1 MLDDYIK
8 KIENLITPNH
18 YDRNNYKEKILSG
31 RDDNF
36 EQDEKEYKL
45 KFIRKKKK
53 KKKEKRSSK
62 EYEKRNEIEKKRQE
76 NEGKLENPE
85 LDNLLQRSIIKSEEM
100 KESTRKIN
108 GKEYTDDDIESL
120 LEKVKSLNMKNMNYR
135 YEIEKYKNK
144 ISQLQKD
151 YDAQIDLQNKMEKE
165 KENLTKYLLKLEKML
180 QNQSQRQKMVNTNNS
195 NISTISN
202 NQNMSLNATKK
213 SVSIFNTSNININVT
228 GNNPI
233 ITIFDNSKNSKY
245 TILSREELQN
255 FLLKIYKENQKL
267 KAFQSQ
273 VFELSKNY
281 DDVNSN
287 IEESLK
293 KLQETI
299 QNNHKNN
306 NNENKIEQNNN
317 IEQEILS
324 QFQDFTNKIN
334 NILETKQIEYNLLL
348 KGKDDELNIISEE
361 LINVSK
367 ELEER
372 KSDRLKEQKI
382 IFDLENEIKELKMQ
396 NIYKESNNKNNNN
409 YDIINMKSEKEAKKV
424 TEPAKKAVN
433 NIIKNI
439 EANFNMNDK
448 ANVKLIGDINKTI
461 NKNNNN

>member
-31 RDDNF
+31 RDDNY
-36 EQDEKEYKL
+36 EQDEREL
-45 KFIRKKKK
+45 KFKSNRKPKIERIERK
-53 KKKEKRSSK
+53 SSK

-144 ISQLQKD
+144 ITQLQKD
-151 YDAQIDLQNKMEKE
+151 YDSQIDLQNKMEKE

-180 QNQSQRQKMVNTNNS
+180 QNQSQKQKMMNTNNS

-233 ITIFDNSKNSKY
+233 ITIIDNSKNSKY

-299 QNNHKNN
+299 KNNKNINN
-306 NNENKIEQNNN
+306 NNENNKNNN

-334 NILETKQIEYNLLL
+334 NILETKQVEYNLLL

-396 NIYKESNNKNNNN
+396 NVYKESNNKNNNN